1 MPFPDRATPSQPYV
15 VRERSSRWIL
25 ELPVAVLFGAGWYL
39 FSTRVVHAPA
49 LFALVGLWFV
59 GYGAFRAIRP
69 APSLRAGP
77 DGFRLGKVSVPW
89 KSIREV
95 VIVLPVGRTG
105 PSPAVEV
112 GLRLHHGAPLPDGMD
127 SVVYDPGDSNAMQV
141 SRSFGAGRVDPEPL
155 AAAVEAYGRVT
166 VVESAAGAERRIG

>member
-1 MPFPDRATPSQPYV
+1 MTFPPSSPPGPYV

-25 ELPVAVLFGAGWYL
+25 ELPVAVVFGAGWYL
-39 FSTRVVHAPA
+39 FSTRVVHASA
-49 LFALVGLWFV
+49 LFALAGLCLV
-59 GYGAFRAIRP
+59 GYGVFRTIRP
-69 APSLRAGP
+69 APTLEAGP

-89 KSIREV
+89 TSIRAV
-95 VIVLPVGRTG
+95 VIVLPTGRTG

-112 GLRLHHGAPLPDGMD
+112 GLRLHHGAPLPAGMD
-127 SVVYDPGDSNAMQV
+127 SVVYDPGDSNAMQA

-155 AAAVEAYGRVT
+155 AAAVVAYGRVA